1 MHARWYISVALL
13 QLKHDLFTT
22 SLLKFQHASSHAAN
36 DVNHMI
42 TRDPGW
48 EASPR
53 KTAATGFEVVSQ
65 GWSRAIFYD
74 VSYRRVC
81 IVAFSLVYFVQFEW
95 KIRRKDNHSSQ
106 CWPNWTLPSRQLWH
120 NCQITWR
127 SGLVGM
133 SLPSVDSWC
142 FRMKHMLAL
151 VPGATV
157 TKSPQ
162 PPVVFC
168 QVGVSHIYVTELQP
182 PVIFRPTQVSHIC
195 SGSGDFRKSQWMSY

>member
-1 MHARWYISVALL
+1 MPPMTW
-13 QLKHDLFTT
+13 
-22 SLLKFQHASSHAAN
+22 
-36 DVNHMI
+36 I
-42 TRDPGW
+42 TWLPDPGW

-127 SGLVGM
+127 SGGDVI
-133 SLPSVDSWC
+133 
-142 FRMKHMLAL
+142 A
-151 VPGATV
+151 
-157 TKSPQ
+157 
-162 PPVVFC
+162 FC
-168 QVGVSHIYVTELQP
+168 RQLMFPHEAHAGTSDPRSHRHQVAAAASRILSSRSQSYLCDWVAAASHIQAD
-182 PVIFRPTQVSHIC
+182 S
-195 SGSGDFRKSQWMSY
+195 SQSYL